1 MKNSKM
7 ITWTDPV
14 QFNGETYARRVIH
27 VNGFGDRII
36 AGTSLQEELLTEDG
50 TYVSAEAQLIDEE
63 IFFYIEDKYLNC
75 SDMQLAKY
83 VLKQVA

>member
-14 QFNGETYARRVIH
+14 QFNGETYTRRVIH

-50 TYVSAEAQLIDEE
+50 SYVSVEAQLIDEE